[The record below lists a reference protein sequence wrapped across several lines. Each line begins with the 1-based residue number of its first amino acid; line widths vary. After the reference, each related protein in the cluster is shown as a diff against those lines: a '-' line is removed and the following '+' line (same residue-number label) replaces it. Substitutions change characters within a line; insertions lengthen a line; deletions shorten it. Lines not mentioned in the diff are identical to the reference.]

1 MSDVDPA
8 ASAAPRSPTAGLA
21 TRRPTAHVSGTI
33 ATPAMNAG
41 SRNAH
46 GWKGASD
53 AVAFASSE
61 NKTWLLGNG

>member
-1 MSDVDPA
+1 M
-8 ASAAPRSPTAGLA
+8 
-21 TRRPTAHVSGTI
+21 I

-46 GWKGASD
+46 GWNGASD

-61 NKTWLLGNG
+61 NSTWLLGNGYQDTIVPHDRAEKNAHVMDSSYRIG